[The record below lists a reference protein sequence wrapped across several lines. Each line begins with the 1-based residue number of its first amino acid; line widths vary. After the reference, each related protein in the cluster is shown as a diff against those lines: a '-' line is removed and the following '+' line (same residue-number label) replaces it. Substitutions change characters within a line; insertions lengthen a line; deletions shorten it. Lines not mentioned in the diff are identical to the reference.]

1 MVFHRPTF
9 RLVIAAALA
18 LAMSGSAL
26 ASNFNVKPVRVE
38 FTKAKM
44 NSVIQIANLEDGTLM
59 VQASTLSW
67 TSDGDKSVYT
77 PVDDILL
84 NPPVFQIPANGTQYM
99 RLGLRKLQDGAVE
112 HAYRL
117 ILAEVPKPMAPGFT
131 GMRTVVR
138 ISIPIFVTP
147 EGCLA
152 KLSWEAKRGA
162 DGNMT
167 LTAINQGT
175 AHVQIKRLE
184 VVADQQGKPVSQ
196 SVNEYLLP
204 GQKHD
209 WKIEDPALRAAHEIQ
224 LTAKTDAE
232 ESHAHVVV
240 AEH

>member
-1 MVFHRPTF
+1 MNLLRPTF
-9 RLVIAAALA
+9 RLVAAMILS
-18 LAMSGSAL
+18 LAMIRPGL

-38 FTKAKM
+38 FSKAKM
-44 NSVIQIANLEDGTLM
+44 NSVIQIANLEDVTLT

-77 PVDDILL
+77 AVDDVLL
-84 NPPVFQIPANGTQYM
+84 NPPVFQIPANGMQYM
-99 RLGLRKLQDGAVE
+99 RLGLRKVPDDAAE

-131 GMRTVVR
+131 GLRTVVR
-138 ISIPIFVTP
+138 ISLPIFVTP
-147 EGCLA
+147 PTCIA
-152 KLSWEAKRGA
+152 KLSWEARRGE
-162 DGNMT
+162 DGVLT

-175 AHVQIKRLE
+175 AHIQIKNLE
-184 VVADQQGKPVSQ
+184 LSADQQGKPVSQ
-196 SVNEYLLP
+196 SFNEYLLP

-209 WKIEDPALRAAHEIQ
+209 WKIEDPTLRGAHEIQ

-240 AEH
+240 QH